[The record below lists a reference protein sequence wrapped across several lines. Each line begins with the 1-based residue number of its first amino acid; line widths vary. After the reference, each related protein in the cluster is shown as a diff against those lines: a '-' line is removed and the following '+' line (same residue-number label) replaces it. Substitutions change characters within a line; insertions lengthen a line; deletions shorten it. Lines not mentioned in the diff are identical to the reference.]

1 MKFKLIVVM
10 VTDEKTSL
18 IMDAARE
25 GGATGCTVITSAR
38 GEGLDPP
45 KTFLGLT
52 LEGQRDVILMLV
64 EEHLSRSILE
74 SIAEHGRF
82 EDAPGSGVAVQIDI
96 EDAVGLGSQI
106 KTIQREIEDE
116 L

>member
-10 VTDEKTSL
+10 VNDDKTQQ
-18 IMDAARE
+18 IIDVARE

-52 LEGQRDVILMLV
+52 LEGQRDVVLMLV
-64 EEHLSRSILE
+64 EEHLCRYILE
-74 SIAEHGRF
+74 SIAQCGNF
-82 EDAPGSGVAVQIDI
+82 EEQPGSGVAFQIDI
-96 EDAVGLGSQI
+96 EDAVGLSSQI
-106 KTIQREIEDE
+106 ETIQHEIEDE
-116 L
+116 I